1 LTAMNQDKPLVILV
15 DDDLSVRKSLSR
27 LLNVAGFNTRTF
39 ASAQEYLENTPSEL
53 PDCLILDVRLPGVDG
68 LEFQKMLVEQKS
80 SPPVV
85 FITGHGDI
93 PMSVRAMKAGAVDF
107 LAKPFSDEALLNA
120 VALAVKKSCQEK
132 ASILDIADIHHR
144 LALLTPR
151 EKEVLNFVVAGHLNK
166 QIASIMG
173 VAEKTIKVHRGHIMQ
188 KLQVQSV
195 AELVRMQEKVKRF
208 N

>member
-1 LTAMNQDKPLVILV
+1 MNQNKAVVILV

-27 LLNVAGFNTRTF
+27 LLNVAGFNIKTF
-39 ASAQEYLENTPSEL
+39 ASTQEYLENSASEL

-68 LEFQKMLVEQKS
+68 LEFQKMLAEQKS
-80 SPPVV
+80 SPPIV

-120 VALAVKKSCQEK
+120 VAQAVKKSCQEK
-132 ASILDIADIHHR
+132 ASILDIADIHQR

-151 EKEVLNFVVAGHLNK
+151 EKEVLTCVVAGHLNK

-173 VAEKTIKVHRGHIMQ
+173 VAEKTIKVHRGHIMH
-188 KLQVQSV
+188 KLKVQSV

-208 N
+208 D